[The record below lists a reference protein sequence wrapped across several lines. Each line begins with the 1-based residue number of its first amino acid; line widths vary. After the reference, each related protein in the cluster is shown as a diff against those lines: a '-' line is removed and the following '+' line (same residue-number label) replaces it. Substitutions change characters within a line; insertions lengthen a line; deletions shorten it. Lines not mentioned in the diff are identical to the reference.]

1 MLRTLAILS
10 VAFKSHFLYLPS
22 SGNNIVYKIFI
33 AMSKDLYIEIGAHF
47 CIESVENLVANRRN
61 RFINSY
67 SETDNFIYVKR
78 CADRFV
84 CLSVFYIYCVR
95 LISVC

>member
-1 MLRTLAILS
+1 MLRMLAILS

-22 SGNNIVYKIFI
+22 SGNKIVYKIFI

-67 SETDNFIYVKR
+67 IAKQTIIYVKR
-78 CADRFV
+78 CADWFV
-84 CLSVFYIYCVR
+84 CLSVFLYIAFV
-95 LISVC
+95 